1 MDDAQQYDDR
11 EDSGR
16 RDRKGQEIAGRQPH
30 RSRRT
35 PGALFAA
42 ALCALACVLRF
53 ALRGY
58 DVLAYILVL
67 AAVLVA
73 LRCFAPAALFRVA
86 AGLTAVLALAVCV
99 TEVPIVANAHTDAGD
114 DTRFVVVLGARVD
127 KGGVPSFSLLHRL
140 QSARAFLEGHPQS
153 VAILSGGQ
161 GADEDMPEGQAMCD
175 WLVARGISPD
185 RLIVEPEATDTREN
199 LELSFDIIRG
209 LGYDPSGC
217 TAVVSSSYHLYRAKL
232 LAQQLGVEVAGIA
245 ANPGNPLVALNY
257 FIREAPAVW
266 KELLVR
272 G

>member
-1 MDDAQQYDDR
+1 
-11 EDSGR
+11 
-16 RDRKGQEIAGRQPH
+16 
-30 RSRRT
+30 
-35 PGALFAA
+35 
-42 ALCALACVLRF
+42 
-53 ALRGY
+53 
-58 DVLAYILVL
+58 
-67 AAVLVA
+67 
-73 LRCFAPAALFRVA
+73 
-86 AGLTAVLALAVCV
+86 
-99 TEVPIVANAHTDAGD
+99 
-114 DTRFVVVLGARVD
+114 
-127 KGGVPSFSLLHRL
+127 
-140 QSARAFLEGHPQS
+140 
-153 VAILSGGQ
+153 
-161 GADEDMPEGQAMCD
+161 MCD